1 MKSKTI
7 LLTLITCSSLVGCT
21 KTVRSISQSGY
32 QEYYSYAG
40 PYSRE
45 LDEFDV
51 LGLDRDKPVT
61 DEEIRHVSSQSKPI
75 QLAPG
80 STILLIQSGALY
92 PDGPM
97 ITELSKHFRVVPF
110 TGVASEK
117 KSERDVQLS
126 EKSVRNA
133 AVITDPNNPVTIVP
147 LTTLAKETYR
157 TDSPKTDPAAYSRVL
172 RLAAAR
178 AGASTV
184 VCYWGILESG
194 NEEIATKSVSWIPV
208 MNWFVYDERQ
218 HMRIRLKVA
227 VVDVMSGNWSVFS
240 AQPFEGNNWSV
251 RSRREVKDQKLVEGL
266 KQKAYQAAARELLQQ
281 YAEVAAK

>member
-1 MKSKTI
+1 MKSQTI
-7 LLTLITCSSLVGCT
+7 LLVLVSCSLLVGCT

-32 QEYYSYAG
+32 QDTYSYAG

-51 LGLDRDKPVT
+51 LGLDRNKSVT
-61 DEEIRHVSSQSKPI
+61 EDEIRRVSSQSKPV

-80 STILLIQSGALY
+80 STILLIQSGAIY

-97 ITELSKHFRVVPF
+97 ISELAKHFRVVPF
-110 TGVASEK
+110 TGVAAERKSNQDTQSREK
-117 KSERDVQLS
+117 T
-126 EKSVRNA
+126 VRNA

-147 LTTLAKETYR
+147 LTRVAKETYR
-157 TDSPKTDPAAYSRVL
+157 TELPKEEAGAYSRML

-184 VCYWGILESG
+184 ICYWGILESG
-194 NEEIATKSVSWIPV
+194 NEEVATRTVSWIPV
-208 MNWFVYDERQ
+208 MNWFVPDERQ
-218 HMRIRLKVA
+218 HMRIRLKVSA
-227 VVDVMSGNWSVFS
+227 IDVASGNWSVFS
-240 AQPFEGNNWSV
+240 AQPLEDKKWSV
-251 RSRREVKDQKLVEGL
+251 RPRREVADQKLVESL
-266 KQKAYQAAARELLQQ
+266 KQKAYRVAAKELLQQ